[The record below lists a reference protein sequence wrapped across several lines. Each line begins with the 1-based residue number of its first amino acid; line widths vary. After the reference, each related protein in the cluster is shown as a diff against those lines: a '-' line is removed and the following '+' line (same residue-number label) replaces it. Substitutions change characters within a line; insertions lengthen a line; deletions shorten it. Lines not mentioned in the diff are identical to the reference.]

1 MVLDEAP
8 TRVLLVPSVIARAAA
23 AAMSVTTATS
33 AASVLRVIVGSFPG
47 DCVCKTPGARAIFPQ
62 AGPPAGD
69 CAAVVEA
76 FRERDAV
83 PNGPVPDSPVLNSP
97 AGPTYKRALARLG
110 RLGLWVRG
118 TFVQEWPAR
127 LTNLLGLSCGGERN
141 MSKKVELGLV
151 VAV

>member
-1 MVLDEAP
+1 MCS
-8 TRVLLVPSVIARAAA
+8 TRRRRI
-23 AAMSVTTATS
+23 
-33 AASVLRVIVGSFPG
+33 
-47 DCVCKTPGARAIFPQ
+47 K
-62 AGPPAGD
+62 PAGD

-76 FRERDAV
+76 FRQRDAV
-83 PNGPVPDSPVLNSP
+83 HNGPVPDSPVPDSPVLNSP